1 MNKMPP
7 MKEHQLMTLLKNYLQ
22 AKGWWV
28 MRINSGAIRAT
39 NKYGNQ
45 HMVRLAEVGMPDL
58 MAFRSADRGI
68 KDYFELTQLLFIEVK
83 VPGNKPTFLQI
94 RKMKELEEFGARCIV
109 IHSLEELEKEL

>member
-1 MNKMPP
+1 

-83 VPGNKPTFLQI
+83 TPQNPKPTFAQEQKMTELQ
-94 RKMKELEEFGARCIV
+94 EHGARTLV
-109 IHSLEELEKEL
+109 IHSLEELEEEL